1 MKVEDFI
8 VTLKK
13 AELLFLTGVPCS
25 YLTNFLEYI
34 TTQPNPL
41 QHISAASEGEA
52 IGIATGYHLATNKVP
67 IIYLQNSGFGN
78 TINPITSLMDKEV
91 YSIPAILL
99 LTWRGKPG
107 TKDELQHKKMGRII
121 LSLLKDLEIP
131 YEFANSDIGKTS
143 TTINK
148 LKKIAVSEQHPVALI
163 IESDIF
169 EKSECDCG
177 TYNLVDSSM
186 SREQILELLLPK
198 IGENPIITTTGKTS
212 REVFELREKFRQS
225 HKFDFLT
232 VGSMGCASGIG
243 LGVSIQV
250 KSKVFVID
258 GDGAIFM
265 RMGTLATI
273 GNYSPAN
280 FIHIIIDNG
289 SYESTGGQPTVSST
303 LNWKQ
308 LLSSVGYKDISI
320 IKTKLQLQ
328 KLKFTG
334 KKGPIG
340 VVIYSKP
347 GSRQNLGR
355 PTSSPIENKNEFM
368 KFISKKQDL
377 S

>member
-8 VTLKK
+8 ATLKK
-13 AELLFLTGVPCS
+13 EKLLFLTGVPCS

-34 TTQPNPL
+34 TTQSNPL
-41 QHISAASEGEA
+41 QHIRAASEGEA

-67 IIYLQNSGFGN
+67 IVYLQNSGFGN
-78 TINPITSLMDKEV
+78 TVNPITSLMDKEV

-107 TKDELQHKKMGRII
+107 TKDEPQHKKMGRVMTN
-121 LSLLKDLEIP
+121 LLEDLEIP
-131 YEFANSDIGKTS
+131 YEFADSDIRKTS
-143 TTINK
+143 ATIK
-148 LKKIAVSEQHPVALI
+148 KIKKIAVSEQHPIALI
-163 IESDIF
+163 IEPGLF
-169 EKSECDCG
+169 EKSDCDCG
-177 TYNLVDSSM
+177 IHSLAGSYM
-186 SREQILELLLPK
+186 SREQILEMLLPK

-212 REVFELREKFRQS
+212 REVFELREKFHQF

-243 LGVSIQV
+243 FGVSMQV

-273 GNYSPAN
+273 GNYAPAN

-289 SYESTGGQPTVSST
+289 SYESTGEQPTVSST

-328 KLKFTG
+328 KLKFTD

-355 PTSSPIENKNEFM
+355 PTSSPLENKNEFM
-368 KFISKKQDL
+368 RFISKK
-377 S
+377 